1 MKHFPLVVALAFPI
15 TLPYAEDT
23 TEQTDTTD
31 TASINVDPLEALRDE
46 IEQLST
52 ESRLRELQLK
62 EEFADKIVETQRLKI
77 EADHQRAEAQAELAE
92 MQKERQ
98 AIEAEL
104 SLNASKTKMELA
116 ELEAKNKRLEL
127 EIDALKNESQLAI
140 AEIRAEAEVLAAKHH
155 LGEEKAKAEL
165 AAMAIQHKKLMAEVE
180 MINVANNRQEA
191 ELKSDQLEIQ
201 SEALRLDL
209 RRKELLAANDASNLE
224 LTQLKRQLEI
234 REQAAKLRDSLDIE
248 ESYEA
253 TPFDGS
259 TLTVSDRRI
268 ALNGPIIRGTADF
281 VTERIHFF
289 NNQDSEAPLFIVI
302 DTCPGGSV
310 REGYRILKAMEASD
324 APVHVV
330 VKSFAASMAAVILTM
345 AEHSYAF
352 PNAVIL
358 HHQPF
363 SFSVG
368 NLTQQNEQMEIFNQW
383 AERLHQPV
391 ADKMGVS
398 LEDFY
403 TQMYE
408 NNSDGDWQEFADVA
422 QELKWVD
429 NIIEELREE
438 GIRRRPGSEAPQPF
452 IIFAGTDADT
462 AAAQVKSQV
471 PQNAYIPTPGPFD
484 FYFLYNRNGFYR
496 WPSL

>member
-165 AAMAIQHKKLMAEVE
+165 AENRFLHSLSRFLLRCFLYQEWLTLLKVKRNFLSLE
-180 MINVANNRQEA
+180 M
-191 ELKSDQLEIQ
+191 LKSKI
-201 SEALRLDL
+201 
-209 RRKELLAANDASNLE
+209 
-224 LTQLKRQLEI
+224 
-234 REQAAKLRDSLDIE
+234 
-248 ESYEA
+248 
-253 TPFDGS
+253 
-259 TLTVSDRRI
+259 
-268 ALNGPIIRGTADF
+268 
-281 VTERIHFF
+281 
-289 NNQDSEAPLFIVI
+289 
-302 DTCPGGSV
+302 C
-310 REGYRILKAMEASD
+310 
-324 APVHVV
+324 
-330 VKSFAASMAAVILTM
+330 
-345 AEHSYAF
+345 
-352 PNAVIL
+352 
-358 HHQPF
+358 
-363 SFSVG
+363 
-368 NLTQQNEQMEIFNQW
+368 
-383 AERLHQPV
+383 
-391 ADKMGVS
+391 
-398 LEDFY
+398 
-403 TQMYE
+403 
-408 NNSDGDWQEFADVA
+408 
-422 QELKWVD
+422 
-429 NIIEELREE
+429 
-438 GIRRRPGSEAPQPF
+438 
-452 IIFAGTDADT
+452 
-462 AAAQVKSQV
+462 
-471 PQNAYIPTPGPFD
+471 
-484 FYFLYNRNGFYR
+484 
-496 WPSL
+496 

>member
-1 MKHFPLVVALAFPI
+1 M
-15 TLPYAEDT
+15 
-23 TEQTDTTD
+23 
-31 TASINVDPLEALRDE
+31 
-46 IEQLST
+46 
-52 ESRLRELQLK
+52 
-62 EEFADKIVETQRLKI
+62 
-77 EADHQRAEAQAELAE
+77 
-92 MQKERQ
+92 
-98 AIEAEL
+98 
-104 SLNASKTKMELA
+104 
-116 ELEAKNKRLEL
+116 
-127 EIDALKNESQLAI
+127 
-140 AEIRAEAEVLAAKHH
+140 
-155 LGEEKAKAEL
+155 
-165 AAMAIQHKKLMAEVE
+165 
-180 MINVANNRQEA
+180 
-191 ELKSDQLEIQ
+191 
-201 SEALRLDL
+201 
-209 RRKELLAANDASNLE
+209 
-224 LTQLKRQLEI
+224 
-234 REQAAKLRDSLDIE
+234 
-248 ESYEA
+248 
-253 TPFDGS
+253 
-259 TLTVSDRRI
+259 
-268 ALNGPIIRGTADF
+268 
-281 VTERIHFF
+281 
-289 NNQDSEAPLFIVI
+289 
-302 DTCPGGSV
+302 
-310 REGYRILKAMEASD
+310 EGYRILKAMEASD